1 MKFRKPHFWDLKKP
15 NFNSIILIP
24 FTILI
29 KINNFFL
36 NLKSKKNHQKLKT
49 ICIGNIYIGGTGK
62 TPTTIKLYNMLKN
75 LNINISTAKKLYSS
89 QNDERIILEKETNLI
104 SGINRNEIIN
114 KAIKEKKELII
125 FDDGLQDKYISYDLQ
140 FVCFDAKN
148 WIGNGKLIPAGPL
161 RENLESIR
169 KYDLIFLKNIDEN
182 TNELI
187 NLIKSVN
194 PLIEIFFTK
203 YKPTNLDQFNLKDN
217 FLIFSGIGNPQNF
230 KDILKKNNFKIIKEI
245 IFPDHYQYSE
255 NDIKKINVLAE
266 KMNTKIIT
274 TEKDYVKLKN
284 FNTENINFLKIDLEI
299 ENDKKLLNFIKSRL
313 YE

>member
-187 NLIKSVN
+187 NLITEDNSKVN
-194 PLIEIFFTK
+194 IKGIE
-203 YKPTNLDQFNLKDN
+203 
-217 FLIFSGIGNPQNF
+217 GNTQPE
-230 KDILKKNNFKIIKEI
+230 LC
-245 IFPDHYQYSE
+245 
-255 NDIKKINVLAE
+255 
-266 KMNTKIIT
+266 
-274 TEKDYVKLKN
+274 
-284 FNTENINFLKIDLEI
+284 I
-299 ENDKKLLNFIKSRL
+299 EFGGVPNAAK
-313 YE
+313 